1 MRDLLIIV
9 PTRGRPQNAARL
21 LEAVRDLAELETDVF
36 FGLDEDD
43 PARVWYEG
51 TLLDRKPGP
60 EVSARVAIRPRMGLA
75 EWTNFAAGRHGDR
88 YRFLASFGDDH
99 LPRTKG
105 FDRKLTRVIGDMGGT
120 GFAYP
125 YDGMR
130 EDIPEAVVMSSDI
143 PLALGYMCPPGLKHY
158 YIDNVWGDLG
168 RWAGCLRYCRAVAVD
183 HLHPGNGMAR
193 VDDLY
198 AGNSQKVDEDR
209 EAYNEWRATRMI
221 ADARKI
227 CALKDKQ

>member
-1 MRDLLIIV
+1 MSDLLIIV

-21 LEAVRDLAELETDVF
+21 LEAVRDLSELETDVF

-43 PARVWYEG
+43 PARSWYEES
-51 TLLDRKPGP
+51 LLDRQQQSK
-60 EVSARVAIRPRMGLA
+60 VLTRVAIRPRMSLA
-75 EWTNFAAGRHGDR
+75 EWTNFAAERHADR

-99 LPRTKG
+99 LPRTRG
-105 FDRKLTRVIGDMGGT
+105 FDRRLVRAVEDMGGT

-130 EDIPEAVVMSSDI
+130 EDIPEAVVMSADI
-143 PLALGYMCPPGLKHY
+143 PRVLGYMCPPGLKHY
-158 YIDNVWGDLG
+158 YIDNVWADLG

-183 HLHPGNGMAR
+183 HLHPGNGKAR
-193 VDDLY
+193 ADPLY
-198 AGNSQKVDEDR
+198 ASNSRRVSLDR
-209 EAYNEWRATRMI
+209 DVYNEWRAMSMI

-227 CALKDKQ
+227 SALRETR